1 MTDRRKELVK
11 NWIRAKLHREQ
22 KAPNPTEQT
31 PISPVGVGAP
41 STSDP
46 PNDHALS
53 RTAESVVDN
62 IPLVLELVAQIANI
76 AAKVPFIA
84 PIAALTTGIL
94 KAYREAKD
102 MDEKRNVL
110 FTHIT
115 NLSGDLSAT
124 VLRMEATNH
133 VDLIGRLRVDMEA
146 YAGLLKRTSAF
157 IEEYDNQSAAIRFAA
172 RTQLATKLTALSQEL
187 EVFGARFR
195 TNRLIDLTLHERTNA
210 AILEN
215 VHQMALEEKL
225 EKWLKAPDMKIKQ
238 LETQRLRRE
247 GTGLWLLDGAR
258 FIEWQDHP
266 GCLWIMGPSGA
277 GKSVLSSAVISKL
290 VAEKQP
296 FGLEQTPPVAF
307 FYFDFK
313 DKEGQAVESA
323 LRRIVLQ
330 LSAQSPNP
338 YKVLDKQYM
347 VSKGQTLPTYQ
358 DLQAVLETLLL
369 ELGRAYIV
377 LDALDECKITDQRQL
392 FDFISVL
399 RGWTATP
406 LHLLITSQPRQI
418 FTEQFE
424 GVPCIELDA
433 GVTEHDLRL
442 FVSNEMCISDIW
454 APHAEDV
461 TERVVRKS
469 SGMFRLAACLLVE
482 LFRCPYQDEL
492 EETLDN
498 LPDDLFGIY
507 DRFLQTIRPK
517 DFIYVEAVLRWL
529 LFSGAPFSLDMLA
542 DAISFD
548 FSNSEEFIYKPSRR
562 VDNAGAILKWLE
574 GLVVV
579 NPTHYRGPCIVLAH
593 ASVQDYVRSAR
604 FTKNFG
610 PDLSESLSHT
620 FIARTSIIFPTFS
633 ILSTLWDSMCL
644 LGNGTEPHPTWLN
657 GWSSP
662 LEFCCREGYIEGVR
676 GLLAA
681 GADVNADNGE
691 ALRATSSTDIVR
703 LLLENGA
710 DVNTTGVGDRSTLQV
725 ASSRGHKDIVCL
737 LLEHG
742 ADLTAT
748 SRQYGSAVHA
758 ASLGGHTDIVRLL
771 LEAGANVNTTGGPNG
786 SALQAA
792 SGGGHTETMY
802 FLLRKG
808 ADVNATGGR
817 NGSALQAAS
826 RLGHINA
833 VHLLLGYGANVNT
846 LGGEDGS
853 PLQAACK
860 WGRTEIVGLLLEHG
874 ANVNATGRTHGSAL
888 QAASVEGHIEVVR
901 LLLKHGA
908 DVNATGGEIGSA
920 LQAASRWGDI
930 GTVSLLLEGGADV
943 NATGGMYGSAL
954 RAASEGGLREFVQL
968 LLEHG
973 ADVNA
978 TGGETG
984 SALDAAS
991 AKGHIEVVRLLL
1003 EHGAD
1008 VNAMGGTNGS
1018 ALQAAARWVD
1028 TGIVSLLLEHGAKVN
1043 TTGGEDGSPL
1053 QAACTWGQTETVGL
1067 LLEHGANL
1075 TVTGGRYGD
1084 VLQAASAKGR
1094 IEVVRLLLEH
1104 GANVNAMGGEAGTA
1118 LHAASANGH
1127 IEVVRLLLEHGGGVN
1142 ARGGEIGSVL
1152 QAASSWGDIGIVS
1165 LLLDCGANVNATGGR
1180 DDSALQAAST
1190 TGRIEVVRLLL
1201 EHGADV
1207 NARGGRDDSALQAAS
1222 AEGHIEVVRLLLEH
1236 SADVN
1241 ATGGEIGSALQAAS
1255 RWGDLGIV
1263 SLLLE
1268 RGADV
1273 NATGGNYGSALQNTC
1288 ELGYTDVVQLLL
1300 ENGANANAP
1309 GAPGG
1314 EYGSALQAASAE
1326 GHTEIVCL
1334 LLANGADANTT
1345 GGPGYESVF
1354 QLASLENRTE
1364 IKELLLQ
1371 HGAAPEPPPPSDSS
1385 ASVSGLEDSTFEAGD
1400 IVQNV

>member
-76 AAKVPFIA
+76 VAKVPFIA

-195 TNRLIDLTLHERTNA
+195 TNRLIDLALHERTNA

-454 APHAEDV
+454 APHAEEV

-507 DRFLQTIRPK
+507 DRFLQAIRPK

-620 FIARTSIIFPTFS
+620 FIARTCINYIPHIFDSLNPLGLYASRHWCYHVLRCHDRGVLFS
-633 ILSTLWDSMCL
+633 AAMCL

-662 LEFCCREGYIEGVR
+662 LEFCCREGYIEGVH

-802 FLLRKG
+802 FLLRNG

-888 QAASVEGHIEVVR
+888 QAAS
-901 LLLKHGA
+901 
-908 DVNATGGEIGSA
+908 
-920 LQAASRWGDI
+920 
-930 GTVSLLLEGGADV
+930 
-943 NATGGMYGSAL
+943 
-954 RAASEGGLREFVQL
+954 
-968 LLEHG
+968 
-973 ADVNA
+973 
-978 TGGETG
+978 
-984 SALDAAS
+984 
-991 AKGHIEVVRLLL
+991 
-1003 EHGAD
+1003 
-1008 VNAMGGTNGS
+1008 
-1018 ALQAAARWVD
+1018 
-1028 TGIVSLLLEHGAKVN
+1028 
-1043 TTGGEDGSPL
+1043 
-1053 QAACTWGQTETVGL
+1053 
-1067 LLEHGANL
+1067 
-1075 TVTGGRYGD
+1075 
-1084 VLQAASAKGR
+1084 
-1094 IEVVRLLLEH
+1094 
-1104 GANVNAMGGEAGTA
+1104 
-1118 LHAASANGH
+1118 
-1127 IEVVRLLLEHGGGVN
+1127 
-1142 ARGGEIGSVL
+1142 
-1152 QAASSWGDIGIVS
+1152 
-1165 LLLDCGANVNATGGR
+1165 
-1180 DDSALQAAST
+1180 
-1190 TGRIEVVRLLL
+1190 
-1201 EHGADV
+1201 
-1207 NARGGRDDSALQAAS
+1207 

-1255 RWGDLGIV
+1255 RWGDIGIV

-1268 RGADV
+1268 RCADV